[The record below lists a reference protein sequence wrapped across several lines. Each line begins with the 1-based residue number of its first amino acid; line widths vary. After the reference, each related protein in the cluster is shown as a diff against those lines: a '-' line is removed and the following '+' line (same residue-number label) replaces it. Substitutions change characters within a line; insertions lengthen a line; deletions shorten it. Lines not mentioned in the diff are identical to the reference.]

1 MPEIKGKLNYLKTFI
16 IGLGF
21 FTTGVSWALYNSYM
35 PIFLQDY
42 IPSSIVIGIIM
53 ALDNIVAIFFYP
65 LIGSLSDRIR
75 TPIGRR
81 MPFVL
86 IGIPI
91 ASVFFALIPFDKTIA
106 SLLGYSLQG
115 DLTAAFVIRM
125 IFVMTF
131 IIGMT
136 IYRSPVIALMPDV
149 TPDKHRS
156 TANGIINLMGGVG
169 TVFAFFVGSR
179 LYEIDKALPFIVTS
193 IIMVISMILMFL
205 LVKEPKVPPVTKEKE
220 DKVKIIPAMK
230 EVFFD
235 KDKSALF
242 ILMAV
247 LLWFMAYQALE
258 TWFTTYAKENLV
270 QQESINSLE
279 KTEGWEI
286 EVDDGS
292 LRYVSSKGSVAI
304 NNGDTIIMLPER
316 EGIEPEEN
324 ETLIKKSDRVVVL
337 SADGG
342 YHTVTEDYDYLFP
355 KDGDK
360 RLILADNGKVLIV
373 SGRIEEDVTDI
384 TSRYTI
390 ADGSQC
396 SIELEDNFCRWVK
409 ENEASNA
416 ITYFGLMFIL
426 ISIPAGLLSK
436 KIGRKTT
443 IMIGIIGLMVV
454 LGISIFIRDIH
465 FLTAVLSVGGVFW
478 AFININSIT
487 MVWEIATNERL
498 GTYTGLYYFFSQAA
512 AVTAPPLF
520 GLFFDFIGLEVLFPV
535 SIGFF
540 ALALLFMSM
549 VKKGEYVEKADLEEN
564 SPIDVFD

>member
-35 PIFLQDY
+35 PIFLRDY
-42 IPSSIVIGIIM
+42 IESSIVIGFIM

-75 TPIGRR
+75 TRFGRR

-86 IGIPI
+86 LGIPI
-91 ASVFFALIPFDKTIA
+91 AAVFFALIPFDKTIA

-115 DLTAAFVIRM
+115 DLTAAFIIRM
-125 IFVMTF
+125 VFVMSF

-179 LYEIDKALPFIVTS
+179 LYGIDRSLPFIVTS
-193 IIMVISMILMFL
+193 IIMVISMVLMFL
-205 LVKEPKVPPVTKEKE
+205 FVKEPKIPPVTKEKE
-220 DKVKIIPAMK
+220 EKVKIIPAIK
-230 EVFFD
+230 EVFTD
-235 KDKSALF
+235 KDKSALL
-242 ILMAV
+242 ILLAI

-258 TWFTTYAKENLV
+258 TWFTTYATKNIV
-270 QQESINSLE
+270 QQENITNLE
-279 KTEGWEI
+279 KTRGWDV
-286 EVDDGS
+286 EVENGS
-292 LRYVSSKGSVAI
+292 LRYVSPNSNISLDD
-304 NNGDTIIMLPER
+304 GDTVVMLPEE
-316 EGIEPEEN
+316 EGINPDEN
-324 ETLIKKSDRVVVL
+324 ETVIVKPESVVVL
-337 SADGG
+337 SADGN
-342 YHTVTEDYDYLFP
+342 YHTVTGEYDYLFP
-355 KDGDK
+355 KNGDK
-360 RLILADNGKVLIV
+360 RLILADNGRALIV
-373 SGRIEEDVTDI
+373 SGRIEKDVLDI
-384 TSRYTI
+384 TTKFTI
-390 ADGSQC
+390 ASPSEC
-396 SIELEDNFCRWVK
+396 SIEVGDTFCRWVK

-416 ITYFGLMFIL
+416 MTYFGLMFIL

-443 IMIGIIGLMVV
+443 IMIGIVGLIVI
-454 LGISIFIRDIH
+454 LGISLFLRNIH
-465 FLTAVLSVGGVFW
+465 LLTAVLSAGGIFW

-520 GLFFDFIGLEVLFPV
+520 GVFFDFIGFGVLFPV

-540 ALALLFMSM
+540 LLALLCMNF
-549 VKKGEYVEKADLEEN
+549 VRKGEYVEKKPMEEG
-564 SPIDVFD
+564 SSIDVFD